1 MAHKT
6 LKLFPCIPIYSK
18 VWINSKDYRLVNEWV
33 DEDRS
38 AGDTVRFRPALLR
51 FVSTHKCTKYSELLM
66 KDAGELIVSNDSS
79 TNFSY
84 DYYEI

>member
-1 MAHKT
+1 IHPSFI
-6 LKLFPCIPIYSK
+6 LFSFITPRRSAG
-18 VWINSKDYRLVNEWV
+18 DAR
-33 DEDRS
+33 RS

-79 TNFSY
+79 ANFSY
-84 DYYEI
+84 DYYEVSTFFNLINYNC